1 MAKRRGNGEGA
12 IAKRANGTYEGKITI
27 TDPLTG
33 ARKRVSV
40 YGPTAPVV
48 RAKMKVLRARVD
60 AGAPVRDA
68 TATVADWLARWRA
81 TTLAVSGRK
90 EATRSLYAT
99 LSRKHLEAPPF
110 GAIPLDKLRP
120 ADIEALLLGLRERGL
135 SQSTVRQVFIVARLG
150 LDGAVRDGLIA
161 TNPASRVQA
170 PGVTPREAVHLS
182 AADVAALLAACES
195 SRYHRA
201 LVLIAATGLRRGEAF
216 ALPWSAVDLD
226 AGLLRVVATVG
237 RIDGRLVTSAPK
249 TAKSR
254 RTVPLDETV
263 VAMLRRHRVEQKAER
278 LAAHTW
284 TERGLVF
291 TDENGALGRPAHR
304 AAGAAGR
311 STAAFH
317 RRGGPAHPAALRGGR
332 LARARGPHQGRER
345 SPRPFIDRDHRRR
358 VRAHVRRGRP
368 CGDHRAGRA
377 ARAVVIA
384 APTQR
389 RHATVVKIVVLG
401 PAGRPV
407 RSCENVLTS
416 TYVVGLTGFEP
427 ATT

>member
-291 TDENGALGRPAHR
+291 TDENGALVDPRTVLR
-304 AAGAAGR
+304 VLQDAAQRLSIAGVGLHTLRHSAAV
-311 STAAFH
+311 AW
-317 RRGGPAHPAALRGGR
+317 LE
-332 LARARGPHQGRER
+332 QGVHIKAV
-345 SPRPFIDRDHRRR
+345 SDLLGHSSI
-358 VRAHVRRGRP
+358 AIT
-368 CGDHRAGRA
+368 GDVYGHTSDEA
-377 ARAVVIA
+377 ARAAI
-384 APTQR
+384 TG
-389 RHATVVKIVVLG
+389 L
-401 PAGRPV
+401 AGR
-407 RSCENVLTS
+407 L
-416 TYVVGLTGFEP
+416 GLS
-427 ATT
+427 